1 MSSIN
6 LLMPNIPI
14 KTELKAYYDYKSF
27 KNNILYDYTANKFN
41 VPVSTGKVTVNKNF
55 ISGNNQTALI
65 FPSGMVTQTYTLIH
79 LMKYNGTNRQ
89 RILQDYNGNWSSGF
103 SGNKNGMAFHGKWIT
118 QYQKSIFPQN
128 DWILSVDT
136 MSTYSANKQ
145 NLTVKQGFD
154 NIDSDGFDDSYDDDN
169 DDNDNDDDN
178 KYDNDIHDIESDEE
192 FGMIENFKGFGRS
205 FKKISRAFKPPKR
218 KKSSIRLSINRSKK
232 VSATENSDWAFVM
245 LALYDGQLTT
255 QDITKMEN
263 FILNTQYKG
272 YVNFFNPNS
281 LKIPPS
287 LPIKDGLTA
296 YYDYNS
302 FFNSTWYDY
311 TKKNNA
317 VLSSGGVNVNN
328 GYIEGNDTTRIL
340 FPKKLLNENYTLIHI
355 TKYNGKNK
363 QRILQGID
371 VDWLSGFWNG
381 FNYSGYH
388 NEWITPNNTDLTTKQ
403 MKKMSKTMIKK
414 LKESTNNKNHLFGIN
429 DWMLTIDSLNSLRS
443 NQKNMT
449 LNNFNKKKTKTPN
462 QIAINMGKEN
472 KKTSDWAMAV
482 VIVYNRTLTQS
493 EILELEKWLMSVQY
507 QGLIKQSLA
516 ALNYSCVPNIIK
528 SKNEQI
534 YMGKP
539 NKTYSEFEYAS
550 YNKKA
555 LVPCSQENIR
565 VAKPLKNILCANWES
580 NPIAS
585 DPELCNNAFKY
596 YNLYKT
602 DNPLVTKGKD
612 LNYSNKNTIE
622 DSHTL
627 FDLATYNTGAFSDTN
642 TADSIKKELQNII
655 SQTPLKLGC
664 CLRDQKNNSATQV
677 SVRVPLSPQ
686 IAKKNPKLKKFN
698 FERENLT
705 IPEGT
710 CPANLYN
717 GSDYCNTFYDL
728 YCQNVSNYF
737 QQQGFSNDDFFS
749 YAPECA
755 CYAPTKGTKNYAVP
769 SGVPPKCYK
778 EGCSEDNVNAYID
791 PISRKGQ
798 CNLTVCSSLIDL
810 SGVKAGGNV
819 SVNPVV
825 NNNCGSETNASS
837 SASDTTGT
845 PQGDDKKLAK
855 SSGNSSN
862 NTSNNSSDNNQSE
875 SDDQSS
881 PTSSNETDANN
892 TSSSALTSKKSSNET
907 DANNTSSSELAD
919 GSSNM
924 IMGIVVFVII
934 LAVIIGAYYYMTSK
948 SSKKEHK
955 EHKEHK
961 N

>member
-6 LLMPNIPI
+6 LTMPNIPI

-27 KNNILYDYTANKFN
+27 KNNTLYDYTANKFD

-55 ISGNNQTALI
+55 ISGNQQTALI
-65 FPSGMVTQTYTLIH
+65 FPSGMVTKTYTLIH
-79 LMKYNGTNRQ
+79 LMKYNGNNKQ
-89 RILQDYNGNWSSGF
+89 RILQDYNGNWLSGF
-103 SGNKNGMAFHGKWIT
+103 HGTRNGMAFHGRWIT

-136 MSTYSANKQ
+136 MSTYRANKK

-154 NIDSDGFDDSYDDDN
+154 NIDSDGFDNSYDDDN
-169 DDNDNDDDN
+169 DYSDDNYSDNDE
-178 KYDNDIHDIESDEE
+178 YDNDVNDIESDEE

-205 FKKISRAFKPPKR
+205 FRRAFTPHHKKR
-218 KKSSIRLSINRSKK
+218 KKASIRLSINRSKK

-245 LALYDGQLTT
+245 LALYDGSLTT

-281 LKIPPS
+281 LKIPQS
-287 LPIKDGLTA
+287 LPVKDGLTA
-296 YYDYNS
+296 YYDYKS
-302 FFNSTWYDY
+302 FANSTWYDY

-317 VLSSGGVNVNN
+317 VLSLGGVNVNN
-328 GYIEGNDTTRIL
+328 GYIEGSNATHIL
-340 FPKKLLNENYTLIHI
+340 FPKKLLNENYTLVHI
-355 TKYNGKNK
+355 TKYNGGNR

-371 VDWLSGFWNG
+371 VNWLSGFWGG
-381 FNYSGYH
+381 FNYVGYH
-388 NEWITPNNTDLTTKQ
+388 NEWITPNNANLTAKQ
-403 MKKMSKTMIKK
+403 MKKMGKTAIKQ
-414 LKESTNNKNHLFGIN
+414 LREATNNKNRLFGVN
-429 DWMLTIDSLNSLRS
+429 DWMLTVDSLNSLRS
-443 NQKNMT
+443 NKHNVT
-449 LNNFNKKKTKTPN
+449 LNNFNKKNTKTPN
-462 QIAINMGKEN
+462 QIAINMGTQSKE
-472 KKTSDWAMAV
+472 TSDWAMAA

-493 EILELEKWLMSVQY
+493 EISELEQWLIATQY
-507 QGLIKQSLA
+507 QGLIKQSLND
-516 ALNYSCVPNIIK
+516 LNYSCIPNTIK
-528 SKNEQI
+528 SENEQI

-550 YNKKA
+550 YNEKA
-555 LVPCSQENIR
+555 LVPCSQENKR

-580 NPIAS
+580 NPVAS

-602 DNPLVTKGKD
+602 DNPLVTKGND

-622 DSHTL
+622 DSATL
-627 FDLATYNTGAFSDTN
+627 FDLATYNTSAFTDTN
-642 TADSIKKELQNII
+642 TADAIKEELQKII

-664 CLRDQKNNSATQV
+664 CLRDQKNNSATNV
-677 SVRVPLSPQ
+677 SVKVPLSPQ
-686 IAKKNPKLKKFN
+686 VAKQNPQLKKFN

-710 CPANLYN
+710 CPANLYA
-717 GSDYCNTFYDL
+717 GSDDCNTFYDL

-737 QQQGFSNDDFFS
+737 QQQGFSNDKFFS

-778 EGCSEDNVNAYID
+778 EGCSKDNSNAYLD
-791 PISRKGQ
+791 PISRTGQ

-825 NNNCGSETNASS
+825 NNQCGSETNASS
-837 SASDTTGT
+837 STADTTGT
-845 PQGDDKKLAK
+845 PQGHDEKLAK
-855 SSGNSSN
+855 SSGD
-862 NTSNNSSDNNQSE
+862 SSDNNQST
-875 SDDQSS
+875 SGNQSS
-881 PTSSNETDANN
+881 PALTSDTSSNN
-892 TSSSALTSKKSSNET
+892 TSAS
-907 DANNTSSSELAD
+907 NTSSSESAD
-919 GSSNM
+919 GSSGM
-924 IMGIVVFVII
+924 IMGVVVFVII
-934 LAVIIGAYYYMTSK
+934 LVVIIGAYYYMTSK
-948 SSKKEHK
+948 SSKKEKKHK
-955 EHKEHK
+955 KDEK
-961 N
+961 